1 MDDIRS
7 FPVSCAGGLF
17 TSLDVLTQATQF
29 PGTAIRLINYE
40 PSIRGGYSRI
50 QGFTQDYGTLPGTGT
65 TLGLSVFEDLND
77 GVFGCRAPSSGN
89 DYFHYWDNGTSAWV
103 TPSTVGTPT
112 MTGVEKVRFAKLNW
126 GVARLAMTDGIN
138 PLALW
143 DGTNYTQVTTGSV
156 LSQPSLCE
164 SFANH
169 LFISGDSTEPNSLVF
184 SAPEDPTDF
193 TPANG
198 AGVIN
203 VGFKINAIKAFRDT
217 LYIFGTNNIKKVVG
231 SSIANFA
238 LQDVT
243 KNLGCV
249 APDSVV
255 EFNGDLLFLGPDGIR
270 PISGTDRI
278 GDVEINTISKPIQ
291 SVFEV
296 LPSSEDMTKASI
308 LVLNKKSQF
317 RMFFPDAES
326 LGIIGALRRT
336 GQSNSGFE
344 FSRLIGIAMVCG
356 DSSYLGDEEYII
368 HGDSTG
374 KVFRQESGNTFGGVA
389 IESLFQTPYFHMDDP
404 INRKVIHEVYS
415 YLRADGAVNITM
427 GLTFDY
433 EDEYTLSP
441 ADYTF
446 NTEGAA
452 SFYGLATYDEISIF
466 DGNPSPLR
474 RTTVEG
480 SGRSVSVTYVTTE
493 DQAPHSIEALV
504 LSYAIADKR

>member
-1 MDDIRS
+1 MDEIRS
-7 FPVSCAGGLF
+7 FPVSCTGGLY
-17 TSLDVLTQATQF
+17 TSLDVLTQATQL

-40 PSIRGGYSRI
+40 PSIRGGYQRI
-50 QGFTQDYGTLPGTGT
+50 QGFTNDYGTIPGTGT
-65 TLGLSVFEDLND
+65 TLGLVVFEDLND
-77 GVFGCRAPSSGN
+77 GIFGCRAPTTGN
-89 DYFHYWDNGTSAWV
+89 NYFHYWDTGTSAWI

-112 MTGVEKVRFAKLNW
+112 MTGVIKVRFSKLNW
-126 GVARLAMTDGIN
+126 GLAKLAMVDGVN

-143 DGTNYTQVTTGSV
+143 DGTTYTQVTAGSV

-169 LFISGDSTEPNSLVF
+169 LFLSGDSTEPNSLVF

-203 VGFKINAIKAFRDT
+203 VGFKINAIKSFRDT

-278 GDVEINTISKPIQ
+278 GDVEINTISKPVQ
-291 SVFEV
+291 SVFEN
-296 LPSSEDMTKASI
+296 LPITEDTTKASI

-326 LGIIGALRRT
+326 LGVIGALRRT
-336 GQSNSGFE
+336 GQGGVGFE
-344 FSRLIGIAMVCG
+344 FSRLIGINMVCG

-368 HGDSTG
+368 HGNNAG
-374 KVFRQESGNTFGGVA
+374 LVFRQESGNTFNGVA
-389 IESLFQTPYFHMDDP
+389 IESIYQTPYFHMDDP

-415 YLRADGAVNITM
+415 YLRADGAINVTM

-441 ADYTF
+441 TDYTF

-452 SFYGLATYDEISIF
+452 SFYGVATYDETSIF

-480 SGRSVSVTYVTTE
+480 SGRSVSITYVTT
-493 DQAPHSIEALV
+493 DSQPSHSIEALV

>member
-1 MDDIRS
+1 MDEIRS

-50 QGFTQDYGTLPGTGT
+50 KGFTNDYGTLPGTGT
-65 TLGLSVFEDLND
+65 TLGLAVFEDLND
-77 GVFGCRAPSSGN
+77 GVFGCRKPTSGN
-89 DYFHYWDNGTSAWV
+89 NYFHYWNGTTSAWV
-103 TPSTVGTPT
+103 SPTTVGTPT
-112 MTGVEKVRFAKLNW
+112 MTGVEKVRFAKLYW
-126 GVARLAMTDGIN
+126 GLPKLVMTDGVN
-138 PLALW
+138 PLAIW

-156 LSQPSLCE
+156 LSTPSLCE
-164 SFANH
+164 SFSNH
-169 LFISGDSTEPNSLVF
+169 LFISGDSSEPNSLVF

-203 VGFKINAIKAFRDT
+203 VGFKINAIKSFRDT
-217 LYIFGTNNIKKVVG
+217 LYVFGTNNIKKVVG

-291 SVFEV
+291 SVFEG

-317 RMFFPDAES
+317 RMFFPDEES

-336 GQSNSGFE
+336 GQGGQGFE
-344 FSRLIGIAMVCG
+344 FSRLIGVSMACG

-374 KVFRQESGNTFGGVA
+374 SVYRQESGNTFAGTP

-404 INRKVIHEVYS
+404 INRKIVHEVFT
-415 YLRADGAVNITM
+415 YLRADGVISVDM
-427 GLTFDY
+427 GLVYDY

-441 ADYTF
+441 TDYAFSTD
-446 NTEGAA
+446 GAA
-452 SFYGLATYDEISIF
+452 SFYGLATYDETSIF

-480 SGRSVSVTYVTTE
+480 SGRSVSVVYVTTA
-493 DQAPHSIEALV
+493 DQPSHSIEALV

>member
-7 FPVSCAGGLF
+7 FPVSCTGGLY

-40 PSIRGGYSRI
+40 PSIRGGYQRI
-50 QGFTQDYGTLPGTGT
+50 QGFTNDYGTLPGTGT
-65 TLGLSVFEDLND
+65 TLGLVVFEDLND
-77 GVFGCRAPSSGN
+77 GIFGCRAPTTGN
-89 DYFHYWDNGTSAWV
+89 NYFHYWDTNTSAWV
-103 TPSTVGTPT
+103 TPTTVGTPT
-112 MTGVEKVRFAKLNW
+112 MTGVDTVRFTTLNW
-126 GVARLAMTDGIN
+126 GIPRLVLVDGIN
-138 PLALW
+138 PVAIW
-143 DGTNYTQVTTGSV
+143 DGTAYTQVTSGSV
-156 LSQPSLCE
+156 LSQPSLSE
-164 SFANH
+164 SFSNH

-203 VGFKINAIKAFRDT
+203 VGFKINAIKSFRDT
-217 LYIFGTNNIKKVVG
+217 LYIFGTNNIKKVIG
-231 SSIANFA
+231 SSLDSFA

-278 GDVEINTISKPIQ
+278 GDVEINTVSKPVQ
-291 SVFEV
+291 SIFEDF
-296 LPSSEDMTKASI
+296 PETEDVTKASI

-317 RMFFPDAES
+317 RLFFPDAES
-326 LGIIGALRRT
+326 LGVIGALRRT
-336 GQSNSGFE
+336 GQGGLGFE
-344 FSRLIGIAMVCG
+344 FSRLVGVNMVCG
-356 DSSYLGDEEYII
+356 DSSYIGDEEFVI
-368 HGDSTG
+368 HGDADG
-374 KVFRQESGNTFGGVA
+374 QVFRQESGNNFNGTA
-389 IESLFQTPYFHMDDP
+389 IFSLFQTPYFHMDDP
-404 INRKVIHEVYS
+404 INRKVVHEVYT
-415 YLRADGAVNITM
+415 YLRANGAVNVTL
-427 GLTFDY
+427 GLTYDY

-441 ADYTF
+441 TDYVF

-452 SFYGLATYDEISIF
+452 SFYGIATYDETSIY

-474 RTTVEG
+474 RTPVEG
-480 SGRSVSVTYVTTE
+480 SGRSVSATYVTTA
-493 DQAPHSIEALV
+493 DQATHSIEAIV